1 MKILNP
7 KFVYHP
13 SSEHNDPNYL
23 RRRFEEIAG
32 PGWNKKPIRRPRQTA
47 RPARGGEK

>member
-7 KFVYHP
+7 RFKYHP
-13 SSEHNDPNYL
+13 SSDHNDPNYL

-32 PGWNKKPIRRPRQTA
+32 PNWNKKPKRRQA
-47 RPARGGEK
+47 KGAARGAQK